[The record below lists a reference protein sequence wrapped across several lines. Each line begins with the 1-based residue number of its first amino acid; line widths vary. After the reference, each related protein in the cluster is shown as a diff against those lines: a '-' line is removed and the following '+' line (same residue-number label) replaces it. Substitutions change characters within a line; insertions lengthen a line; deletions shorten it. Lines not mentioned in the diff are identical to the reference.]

1 LAFVFGTMVL
11 LLVLSVF
18 NGFEGMVKDLY
29 STFYTDI
36 KITATQGKNIT
47 LSPQQIGQLKQLQTV
62 KNLSLIVEEKAL
74 LQNGPYQS
82 VIYLKGVDDAYQQVS
97 GVAQNLTAGVNYNIG
112 TADTPRLIVGI
123 GVEEALGIRADEAAM
138 PIDIYLPRRTG
149 SEKLNELEDI
159 SNNRIQPSASFRIQQ
174 DFDNKYGI
182 THIDFVKNALRLQPN
197 DYTAVEMVLKN
208 PADANAVK
216 RKIKSLLGDAYLV
229 QNKYEQNKSLY
240 AIMNLERWVIYGV
253 LCLILVV
260 AAFTMIG
267 TLTMLVLEKQ
277 KDIGV
282 LHALGSPRSFIQRIF
297 LTEGMLI
304 AVLGSGV
311 GMLLAFIIAQL
322 QMRYHLV
329 PLQGGSFLIDYYP
342 VKLRWQDFLLVGTTV
357 YLVAIIAAW
366 VPSKKAARQQMG
378 LRAE

>member
-11 LLVLSVF
+11 ILVLSVF

-36 KITATQGKNIT
+36 KITAAHGKAIT
-47 LSPQQIGQLKQLQTV
+47 LTPEQITQLKHFEEV
-62 KNLSLIVEEKAL
+62 KNLSLVVEEKAL

-82 VIYLKGVDDAYQQVS
+82 VIYLKGVDSAYKHVA
-97 GVAQNLTAGVNYNIG
+97 GVAQNLTEGVEYNIG
-112 TADTPRLIVGI
+112 TAEEPRLIVGI
-123 GVEEALGIRADEAAM
+123 GVEDALGIRADLEAIPLDM
-138 PIDIYLPRRTG
+138 YLPRKTG
-149 SEKLNELEDI
+149 SAQLNVLEDI

-182 THIDFVKNALRLQPN
+182 TNIDFLKHALRLQPN
-197 DYTAVEMVLKN
+197 DYTAVEMVLKD
-208 PADANAVK
+208 ADEANAVK
-216 RKIKSLLGDAYLV
+216 RKIKSLLDDAYLV

-282 LHALGSPRSFIQRIF
+282 LPALGSQRSFIQGVF
-297 LTEGMLI
+297 LTEGMLL

-311 GMLLAFIIAQL
+311 GMLLAFIIAHL
-322 QMRYHLV
+322 QMHYHLV

-357 YLVAIIAAW
+357 FLVAIIAAW
-366 VPSKKAARQQMG
+366 VPSKKAARQQMT